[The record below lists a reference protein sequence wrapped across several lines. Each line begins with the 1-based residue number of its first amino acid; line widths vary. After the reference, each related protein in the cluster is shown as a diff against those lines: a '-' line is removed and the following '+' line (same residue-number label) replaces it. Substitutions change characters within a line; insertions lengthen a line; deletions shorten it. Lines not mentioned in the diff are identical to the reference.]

1 MTRFSKKEL
10 NLLEAFY
17 LRQEKALT
25 QGLKV
30 KKAALYREIYE
41 KPNMKSQTANT
52 AFNLILQRF
61 KLLPLKEQDEYFKK
75 WEIKAK
81 EEEIQKKVN
90 VLEKLEVYNKAI
102 EENNKKFNNGFV
114 EGKKAGK
121 QMIQQMVSSVDF
133 WTEEGQI
140 NFLEGIATL
149 FLADYQSLAKISYFD
164 NENNKYVSN
173 APILA
178 SIIKELSNIAT
189 LNFQRL
195 QKSPEY
201 LQKML
206 DFKKR
211 VETEIKN

>member
-1 MTRFSKKEL
+1 MARFSEKEL
-10 NLLEAFY
+10 ILIKTY
-17 LRQEKALT
+17 HLRQEKALKE
-25 QGLKV
+25 GLKV
-30 KKAALYREIYE
+30 KKAALYREIYGVASMTGASATTNANKILNPIKKLKQSERKEFLDRWKLEE
-41 KPNMKSQTANT
+41 KE
-52 AFNLILQRF
+52 
-61 KLLPLKEQDEYFKK
+61 KEIE
-75 WEIKAK
+75 
-81 EEEIQKKVN
+81 KKVD
-90 VLEKLEVYNKAI
+90 VLGRLEVYNKAI
-102 EENNKKFNNGFV
+102 EENNKKFDNGFV

-121 QMIQQMVSSVDF
+121 KMIQQMVSSVDF
-133 WTEEGQI
+133 ATEEGQI

-173 APILA
+173 APVLA

-211 VETEIKN
+211 VEVDIKS